1 MLALTATV
9 RPTDSSLPL
18 VLLRERLH
26 RFEHV
31 PVAPNRTMVLIQ
43 GVGRVL
49 VRDEVTTLRLDAVA
63 RYEDMLDTIRAV
75 ITKEVAGSVLP
86 ESRDGLTLTWERPHT
101 VPVELR

>member
-9 RPTDSSLPL
+9 RPTDSPVPL
-18 VLLRERLH
+18 ALLRERLN

-31 PVAPNRTMVLIQ
+31 PVASNRTMVLIQ

-49 VRDEVTTLRLDAVA
+49 VRDEVTSLRLDAVA
-63 RYEDMLDTIRAV
+63 SYEDMLDTIRAV
-75 ITKEVAGSVLP
+75 ITKEVAEAARP
-86 ESRDGLTLTWERPHT
+86 QSRNGLTLTWERPQT